1 MKFIE
6 SLLIAV
12 ILICTIWGVTQLGV
26 VILSHLNPVAFTWVW
41 NTVFVLAVATCIHC
55 ARS

>member
-41 NTVFVLAVATCIHC
+41 NTAFVLAVATCIHC